1 MSPSAERTSG
11 RLRALTMTALFAAI
25 LAVICPISIPIGAI
39 PITFSLLVVYLAG
52 GLLGPGLGTLAVLVY
67 LALGA
72 VGLPVFSGF
81 SGGAA
86 RLIGPTGGY
95 PIVGIARRHPRWFA
109 PLTVLGLAVCYFFGT
124 IWFSV
129 SGGTPF
135 GAALKVAVIPFLPF
149 DAVKIVMATL
159 LFYPLHSGFTRVTRK

>member
-72 VGLPVFSGF
+72 GRDFAVPCEISED
-81 SGGAA
+81 AA
-86 RLIGPTGGY
+86 AEYAAELAAQIDCEVQEPSIEVNPENDCAWIQIYKRLEQLGQLDKLTMTRPDKGY
-95 PIVGIARRHPRWFA
+95 E
-109 PLTVLGLAVCYFFGT
+109 
-124 IWFSV
+124 
-129 SGGTPF
+129 
-135 GAALKVAVIPFLPF
+135 KVA
-149 DAVKIVMATL
+149 
-159 LFYPLHSGFTRVTRK
+159 YPRTINQRGKKA